1 MKKETIRIIDE
12 LKQKN
17 EELQKENEMLKA
29 IIDSIHE
36 SVYAVNE
43 KDEVILYN
51 SESEKMEGL
60 NRQDLLGKKEDEVFA
75 PPYYFSDEII
85 KKILR
90 TGKPL
95 IEQPYW
101 YYLNDGRKT
110 NMIYSAFPFYYKGQ
124 VAAVYVIFR
133 NMSQMSDF
141 IAITLE
147 MQKKFSQQE
156 NSQPTGATFLLEDIK
171 GNDTIKRITG
181 EARKIARRNSPVLI
195 VGETGTGKE
204 LFAQGI
210 HNASLHSKGPFIP
223 INCAAIPETLLE
235 SLLFGTVKGAFTG
248 ATESPGLFEQAGDG
262 TIFLDEINSM
272 SLPLQ
277 AKLLRILQGRTV
289 RRLGSNVEI
298 PLNCRIISATNMDP
312 IETVEKKIM
321 RSDLFFRLATVTLYI
336 PPLRERKE
344 DIRLLALH
352 FIKKYNNE
360 FGLFVKNVSEEL
372 IEHFEHYHWPGNA
385 RELENFIEGAMNF
398 VHSEDRILKLHHL
411 PEYFRERIFQVKNFQ
426 KSLNFKGTLQS
437 VLQETEKAFI
447 ESILTK
453 NNGNITRAS
462 YELGISRQNL
472 HHKLKSLSIETN
484 TIKKDY

>member
-1 MKKETIRIIDE
+1 MPKELISIINE

-29 IIDSIHE
+29 IIDSVHE

-43 KDEVILYN
+43 KDEIILYN

-75 PPYYFSDEII
+75 PPYYFSDEVTT
-85 KKILR
+85 KVLR

-101 YYLNDGRKT
+101 YHLHDGRKT
-110 NMIYSAFPFYYKGQ
+110 NMIYSAFPFYFNGQ

-133 NMSQMSDF
+133 NMNQISDF
-141 IAITLE
+141 ISITLE
-147 MQKKFSQQE
+147 MQKKFNQE
-156 NSQPTGATFLLEDIK
+156 ENNHHQGTTFLLEDIK
-171 GNDTIKRITG
+171 GNGTMKRITE

-195 VGETGTGKE
+195 IGETGTGKE

-248 ATESPGLFEQAGDG
+248 ATESPGLFEQASDG

-277 AKLLRILQGRTV
+277 AKLLRILQDRTV
-289 RRLGSNVEI
+289 RRLGSTVEI

-321 RSDLFFRLATVTLYI
+321 RSDLYFRLATVTLYI

-344 DIRLLALH
+344 DIQLLAMH

-360 FGLFVKNVSEEL
+360 FGLFINKISVEV
-372 IEHFEHYHWPGNA
+372 IEHFEHYHWPGNV

-398 VHSEDRILKLHHL
+398 VQPNDRILKLNHL
-411 PEYFRERIFQVKNFQ
+411 PEYFRERIFQVKEHQ
-426 KSLNFKGTLQS
+426 KSLIFKGKLQN
-437 VLQETEKAFI
+437 VLQETEKALI
-447 ESILTK
+447 ESILADNK
-453 NNGNITRAS
+453 GNITRAS
-462 YELGISRQNL
+462 QELGISRQNL
-472 HHKLKSLSIETN
+472 HHKLKSLGIESNSI
-484 TIKKDY
+484 K